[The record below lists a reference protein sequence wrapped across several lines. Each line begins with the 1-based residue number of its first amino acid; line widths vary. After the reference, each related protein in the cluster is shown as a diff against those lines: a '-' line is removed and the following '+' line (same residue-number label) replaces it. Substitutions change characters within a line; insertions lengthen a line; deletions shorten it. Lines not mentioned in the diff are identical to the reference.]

1 MKKMNLLVMS
11 LVSAAALSFSSC
23 SSNDDLGGGA
33 GTQSQVKGFYMT
45 LAVQTPTSNETRTSI
60 ENPIPTEDATAE
72 EAAVKNGTFYLVD
85 ANGSVVF
92 SKTLTE
98 ADWAGASGAI
108 KNPTTAAKDGKT
120 TLQIEVE
127 NVAAGATYKVYFKA
141 GSTNMDTVEP
151 LTIKTGTSKAGVF
164 TATGITQ
171 TFTSTGA
178 FAKPCDTDNNF
189 SMFNQNDATT
199 NGNGYTVTFTDA
211 NKVENNPAKVKY
223 NNTESESGSAI
234 KIERVT
240 ARVDVPTS
248 TENLLGE
255 YPTNA
260 SQALKNA
267 IDDAKKKVSKIEL
280 VRYALSNVT
289 NKTYVMQ
296 NWNVADKV
304 WSLAIPT
311 DATLSQTKD
320 AFGEKYLLK
329 DGGFKA
335 LKGAKND
342 YIFENNKDEA
352 TAMYFEY
359 KVTLDANQFKDAAGE
374 LMPADFQDGTFYR
387 YNNVIY
393 TSFAQIMKA
402 YEDVT
407 GLFDGKSATDLQ
419 TKLAE
424 AKRKPTAETEK
435 SVETK
440 LAEFRE
446 KYGIEVF
453 NEGKTYY
460 KQVIKDNQLSKNVIQ
475 RNTIYRLNV
484 NKIFN
489 VGAQVPNGEIDKN
502 GLFYLDVTV
511 TVNPWVL
518 NTQNVELGD

>member
-1 MKKMNLLVMS
+1 MKKMNLLAMS

-23 SSNDDLGGGA
+23 SSNDDLTGGGA

-45 LAVQTPTSNETRTSI
+45 LAVQTPTSNGTRTSI
-60 ENPIPTEDATAE
+60 EDPIPTEDATAA

-92 SKTLTE
+92 SKTLSNQ
-98 ADWAGASGAI
+98 DWTGAI
-108 KNPTTAAKDGKT
+108 KDQAGSQKDGKT

-141 GSTNMDTVEP
+141 GSTSMDTVEP
-151 LTIKTGTSKAGVF
+151 FTITTGTKKTGVF
-164 TATGITQ
+164 TVDGIKQ
-171 TFTSTGA
+171 TFTAQNPFDKTCAG
-178 FAKPCDTDNNF
+178 DNNF

-199 NGNGYTVTFTDA
+199 NGNGYTVTFTNQ
-211 NKVENNPAKVKY
+211 NKEGADNFKAAEVKY
-223 NNTESESGSAI
+223 DGKTAPI

-248 TENLLGE
+248 
-255 YPTNA
+255 A
-260 SQALKNA
+260 STLTKEALPADASAALKKA
-267 IDDAKKKVSKIEL
+267 VEDAKKKVTKIEL
-280 VRYALSNVT
+280 VQYALSNVT

-296 NWNVADKV
+296 NWNKAESG
-304 WSLAIPT
+304 WSLLIPG
-311 DATLSQTKD
+311 DATLSQTKTD
-320 AFGEKYLLK
+320 FGEKYLFK
-329 DGGFKA
+329 NGGFKA
-335 LKGAKND
+335 LTGATND
-342 YIFENNKDEA
+342 YIFENNKSDA

-359 KVTLDANQFKDAAGE
+359 KVTLDGTKFEGT
-374 LMPADFQDGTFYR
+374 ADFTDGTFYR

-393 TSFAQIMKA
+393 TSFAQILKA
-402 YEDVT
+402 YADVA
-407 GLFDGKSATDLQ
+407 GLFDSKSATDLQ
-419 TKLAE
+419 KELDK
-424 AKRKPTAETEK
+424 AKTVETGEGAK
-435 SVETK
+435 TVETK
-440 LAEFRE
+440 LSEFRA

-460 KQVIKDNQLSKNVIQ
+460 KQVITDNQLGKDVIQ

>member
-23 SSNDDLGGGA
+23 SSNDDLTGGA

-45 LAVQTPTSNETRTSI
+45 LAVQTPTSNGTRTSI

-85 ANGSVVF
+85 ANGAVVF
-92 SKTLTE
+92 SKTLTGQ
-98 ADWAGASGAI
+98 DWKGAI
-108 KNPTTAAKDGKT
+108 KDQADSKKDGKT

-151 LTIKTGTSKAGVF
+151 FTITTGTKKTGVF
-164 TATGITQ
+164 TVDGITQ
-171 TFTSTGA
+171 TFTSTAA
-178 FAKPCDTDNNF
+178 FAKPCAVDNDF

-199 NGNGYTVTFTDA
+199 NGNGYTVEFTNQ
-211 NKVENNPAKVKY
+211 NKEGAKDFKPAEVKY
-223 NNTESESGSAI
+223 DGKTAPI

-248 TENLLGE
+248 ASTLTTEPL
-255 YPTNA
+255 PADA
-260 SQALKNA
+260 SAALKKA
-267 IDDAKKKVSKIEL
+267 VEDAKNKVTKIEL
-280 VRYALSNVT
+280 VQYALSNVT

-296 NWNVADKV
+296 NWNVANSV

-311 DATLSQTKD
+311 DAKLSQIKD
-320 AFGEKYLLK
+320 DFGDKYLLK
-329 DGGFKA
+329 NGGFKSFT
-335 LKGAKND
+335 GATND
-342 YIFENNKDEA
+342 YIFENNKSDA

-359 KVTLDANQFKDAAGE
+359 KVTLNEDLAKAGV
-374 LMPADFQDGTFYR
+374 ADFTDGTFYR
-387 YNNVIY
+387 YNNKIY
-393 TSFAQIMKA
+393 TSFEQIYNA
-402 YEDVT
+402 YAEVA
-407 GLFDGKSATDLQ
+407 GLFEGKTAAQMKTAL
-419 TKLAE
+419 KE
-424 AKRKPTAETEK
+424 AKTEPTADSEK

-440 LAEFRE
+440 LSEFRA

-453 NEGKTYY
+453 NKGLTYY
-460 KQVIKDNQLSKNVIQ
+460 KQVITDKQLGKDVIQ
-475 RNTIYRLNV
+475 RNTIYRLHV
-484 NKIFN
+484 NNIFN

-518 NTQNVELGD
+518 NTQDVSLGD

>member
-1 MKKMNLLVMS
+1 MNLLVMS

-23 SSNDDLGGGA
+23 SSNDDLTGGA

-45 LAVQTPTSNETRTSI
+45 LAVQTPTSNGTRTSI
-60 ENPIPTEDATAE
+60 ENPIPTEDATAV

-85 ANGSVVF
+85 ANGAVVF
-92 SKTLTE
+92 SKTLTGQ
-98 ADWAGASGAI
+98 DWTGAI
-108 KNPTTAAKDGKT
+108 KDQAGSQKDGKT
-120 TLQIEVE
+120 TLQIQVE

-151 LTIKTGTSKAGVF
+151 FTITTGTKKTGVF
-164 TATGITQ
+164 TADGIKQ
-171 TFTSTGA
+171 TFTSTAA

-211 NKVENNPAKVKY
+211 NKVETTPAKVMY
-223 NNTESESGSAI
+223 NEVERPI

-255 YPTNA
+255 YPANA

-267 IDDAKKKVSKIEL
+267 IDDAKKKVTKIEL

-289 NKTYVMQ
+289 NQTYVMQ
-296 NWNVADKV
+296 NWNVANNV

-311 DATLSQTKD
+311 GATLSQTKD

-359 KVTLDANQFKDAAGE
+359 KVTLDANKFKNAAGE

-393 TSFAQIMKA
+393 TSFEQIMKA

-407 GLFDGKSATDLQ
+407 GLFEGKTAAQLKTEL
-419 TKLAE
+419 E
-424 AKRKPTAETEK
+424 NAKKVETTEGAK
-435 SVETK
+435 DVETK
-440 LAEFRE
+440 LSEFRA

-460 KQVIKDNQLSKNVIQ
+460 KQVITDNQLSKNVIQ
-475 RNTIYRLNV
+475 RNTIYRLQV

-518 NTQNVELGD
+518 NTQDVELGD

>member
-1 MKKMNLLVMS
+1 MNLLVMS

-23 SSNDDLGGGA
+23 SNNDDLGGGA

-45 LAVQTPTSNETRTSI
+45 LAVQTPTSNGTRTSI
-60 ENPIPTEDATAE
+60 ENPIPTEDATAV

-92 SKTLTE
+92 SKTLTGQ
-98 ADWAGASGAI
+98 DWTGAI
-108 KNPTTAAKDGKT
+108 KGQTGSQKDGRT
-120 TLQIEVE
+120 TLQIQVE

-151 LTIKTGTSKAGVF
+151 FTITTGTKKTGVF
-164 TATGITQ
+164 TADGITQ
-171 TFTSTGA
+171 TFKSTAA

-211 NKVENNPAKVKY
+211 NKVETTPAKVMY
-223 NNTESESGSAI
+223 NEVESPI

-248 TENLLGE
+248 TENLLAE

-267 IDDAKKKVSKIEL
+267 IDDAKKKVTKIEL

-289 NKTYVMQ
+289 NKAYVMQ
-296 NWNVADKV
+296 NWNVANNV

-311 DATLSQTKD
+311 GATLSQTKD

-342 YIFENNKDEA
+342 YIFENNMSDA

-359 KVTLDANQFKDAAGE
+359 KVTLDANQFKNAAGK

-393 TSFAQIMKA
+393 TSFEQIMKA

-407 GLFDGKSATDLQ
+407 GLFEGKTAAQLKTEL
-419 TKLAE
+419 E
-424 AKRKPTAETEK
+424 NAKKVETTEGAK
-435 SVETK
+435 DVETK
-440 LAEFRE
+440 LSEFRA

-460 KQVIKDNQLSKNVIQ
+460 KQVIKDNQLDKNVIQ
-475 RNTIYRLNV
+475 RNTIYRLQV

-518 NTQNVELGD
+518 NVQGVELGD

>member
-23 SSNDDLGGGA
+23 SSNDDLTGGGS
-33 GTQSQVKGFYMT
+33 GNQSQVKGFYMT
-45 LAVQTPTSNETRTSI
+45 LAVQTPTSNGTRTSI
-60 ENPIPTEDATAE
+60 ENPIPTEDATAV
-72 EAAVKNGTFYLVD
+72 EAAVKTGTFYLVD
-85 ANGSVVF
+85 SKGTVVF
-92 SKTLTE
+92 SKTLT
-98 ADWAGASGAI
+98 AQDWSGAV
-108 KNPTTAAKDGKT
+108 KDQADSKKDGKT
-120 TLQIEVE
+120 TLQIQVE

-141 GSTNMDTVEP
+141 GSTAMDGVTEP
-151 LTIKTGTSKAGVF
+151 VAAGTTGIF
-164 TATGITQ
+164 TATGIEK
-171 TFTSTGA
+171 TFTSTAA

-211 NKVENNPAKVKY
+211 NKVETTPAKVMY
-223 NNTESESGSAI
+223 NNEESAI

-248 TENLLGE
+248 TEELLGE
-255 YPTNA
+255 YPANA

-267 IDDAKKKVSKIEL
+267 IDDAKKKVTKIEL

-289 NKTYVMQ
+289 NMAYVMQ
-296 NWNVADKV
+296 NWNVANNV

-311 DATLSQTKD
+311 GATLSQTKD

-342 YIFENNKDEA
+342 YIFENNMSDA

-374 LMPADFQDGTFYR
+374 LMPADFEDGTFYR

-393 TSFAQIMKA
+393 TSFDQIMKA

-407 GLFDGKSATDLQ
+407 GLFQGQTAGQLQ
-419 TKLAE
+419 EELAE
-424 AKRKPTAETEK
+424 AKKEPTADTEK

-440 LAEFRE
+440 LSEFRA

-460 KQVIKDNQLSKNVIQ
+460 KQVITDNQLSKNVIQ
-475 RNTIYRLNV
+475 RNTIYRLQV

-502 GLFYLDVTV
+502 GMFYLDVTV

-518 NTQNVELGD
+518 NTQDVELGD

>member
-23 SSNDDLGGGA
+23 SSNDDLTGGA

-45 LAVQTPTSNETRTSI
+45 LAVRTPTSNGTRTSI
-60 ENPIPTEDATAE
+60 ENPIPTEDATAV

-85 ANGSVVF
+85 AKGAVVF
-92 SKTLTE
+92 SKTLTGQ
-98 ADWAGASGAI
+98 DWTGAI
-108 KNPTTAAKDGKT
+108 KGQTGSQKDGKT
-120 TLQIEVE
+120 TLQIQVE

-151 LTIKTGTSKAGVF
+151 FTITTGTKKTGVF

-171 TFTSTGA
+171 TFTSTAA

-211 NKVENNPAKVKY
+211 NKVETTPAKVMY
-223 NNTESESGSAI
+223 NEVESPI

-289 NKTYVMQ
+289 NKAYVMQ
-296 NWNVADKV
+296 NWNVANNV

-311 DATLSQTKD
+311 GATLSQTKD

-342 YIFENNKDEA
+342 YIFENNKDDA

-359 KVTLDANQFKDAAGE
+359 KVTLDANQFKNAAGE
-374 LMPADFQDGTFYR
+374 LMPADCTDGTFYR

-393 TSFAQIMKA
+393 TSFEQIMKA

-407 GLFDGKSATDLQ
+407 GLFEGKTAAQLKTEL
-419 TKLAE
+419 E
-424 AKRKPTAETEK
+424 NAKKVETTEGAK
-435 SVETK
+435 DVETK
-440 LAEFRE
+440 LSEFRA

-460 KQVIKDNQLSKNVIQ
+460 KQVIRDNQLSKNVIQ
-475 RNTIYRLNV
+475 RNTIYRLQV

>member
-23 SSNDDLGGGA
+23 SNNDDLGGGA
-33 GTQSQVKGFYMT
+33 GTQQSQVKGFYMT
-45 LAVQTPTSNETRTSI
+45 LAVQTPTSNGTRTSI
-60 ENPIPTEDATAE
+60 NDVPKEDATAV

-85 ANGSVVF
+85 ANGAVVF
-92 SKTLTE
+92 SKTLTGQ
-98 ADWAGASGAI
+98 DWTGAI
-108 KNPTTAAKDGKT
+108 KDQAGSQKDGRT
-120 TLQIEVE
+120 TLQIQVE

-151 LTIKTGTSKAGVF
+151 FTITTGTKKTGVF
-164 TATGITQ
+164 TADGITQ
-171 TFTSTGA
+171 TFTSTAA

-199 NGNGYTVTFTDA
+199 NGNGYTVTFTDT
-211 NKVENNPAKVKY
+211 NKVETTPAKVMY
-223 NNTESESGSAI
+223 NNEESAI

-248 TENLLGE
+248 TEELLGE
-255 YPTNA
+255 YPANA

-267 IDDAKKKVSKIEL
+267 IDDAKEKVSKIEL

-289 NKTYVMQ
+289 NKAYVMQ
-296 NWNVADKV
+296 NWNVANNV

-311 DATLSQTKD
+311 GAKLSQTKD

-342 YIFENNKDEA
+342 YIFENNMSDA

-359 KVTLDANQFKDAAGE
+359 KVTLDANQFKNAAGE

-393 TSFAQIMKA
+393 TSFEQIMKA

-407 GLFDGKSATDLQ
+407 GLFQGQ
-419 TKLAE
+419 TAAQLKTELE
-424 AKRKPTAETEK
+424 NAKKVETTEGAK
-435 SVETK
+435 DVETK
-440 LAEFRE
+440 LSEFRA

-460 KQVIKDNQLSKNVIQ
+460 KQVIKDNQLNKNVIQ
-475 RNTIYRLNV
+475 RNTIYRLQV

-502 GLFYLDVTV
+502 GMFYLDVTV

-518 NTQNVELGD
+518 NTQDVELGD

>member
-23 SSNDDLGGGA
+23 SSNDDLTGGA

-45 LAVQTPTSNETRTSI
+45 LAVQTPTSNGTRTSI
-60 ENPIPTEDATAE
+60 EETTPKEDATAV

-85 ANGSVVF
+85 ANGAVVF
-92 SKTLTE
+92 SKTLTGQ
-98 ADWAGASGAI
+98 DWTGAI
-108 KNPTTAAKDGKT
+108 KDQAGSQKDGKT
-120 TLQIEVE
+120 TLQIQVE

-151 LTIKTGTSKAGVF
+151 FTITTGTKKTGVF
-164 TATGITQ
+164 TVDGIKQ
-171 TFTSTGA
+171 TFTAQNPFDKTCAGD
-178 FAKPCDTDNNF
+178 KNF

-211 NKVENNPAKVKY
+211 NKVETTPAKVMYK
-223 NNTESESGSAI
+223 NEESAI

-248 TENLLGE
+248 TEKLLGE
-255 YPTNA
+255 YPANA

-267 IDDAKKKVSKIEL
+267 IDDAKEKVSKIEL

-289 NKTYVMQ
+289 NKAYVMQ
-296 NWNVADKV
+296 NWNVANNV

-311 DATLSQTKD
+311 GATLSQTKD

-359 KVTLDANQFKDAAGE
+359 KVTLDANKFKNAAGE

-393 TSFAQIMKA
+393 TSFEQIMKA

-407 GLFDGKSATDLQ
+407 GLFEGKTAAQLKTEL
-419 TKLAE
+419 E
-424 AKRKPTAETEK
+424 NAKKVETTEGAK
-435 SVETK
+435 DVETK
-440 LAEFRE
+440 LSEFRA

-460 KQVIKDNQLSKNVIQ
+460 KQVIKDNQLDKNVIQ
-475 RNTIYRLNV
+475 RNTIYRLQV

-518 NTQNVELGD
+518 NTQDVELGD

>member
-11 LVSAAALSFSSC
+11 LVSAAAFSFSSC

-45 LAVQTPTSNETRTSI
+45 LAVQTPTSNGTRTSI
-60 ENPIPTEDATAE
+60 ENPIPTEDATAV
-72 EAAVKNGTFYLVD
+72 EAAVKSGTFYLVD

-92 SKTLTE
+92 SKTLSNQ
-98 ADWAGASGAI
+98 DWTGAI
-108 KNPTTAAKDGKT
+108 KDQDGSKKDGKT

-151 LTIKTGTSKAGVF
+151 FTITTGTKKTGVF
-164 TATGITQ
+164 TVDGITQ
-171 TFTSTGA
+171 TFTSTAA

-211 NKVENNPAKVKY
+211 NKVETTPAKVMY
-223 NNTESESGSAI
+223 NEVESPI

-296 NWNVADKV
+296 NWNVANSV

-311 DATLSQTKD
+311 DAALSQTKD
-320 AFGEKYLLK
+320 AFGEKYLFK
-329 DGGFKA
+329 NGGFKA
-335 LKGAKND
+335 LKGATND
-342 YIFENNKDEA
+342 YIFENNNEEKA

-359 KVTLDANQFKDAAGE
+359 KVTLKDKTN
-374 LMPADFQDGTFYR
+374 ADFEDGTFYR

-393 TSFAQIMKA
+393 KSFADILKA

-407 GLFDGKSATDLQ
+407 GLFEGKTAQ
-419 TKLAE
+419 KLVEELAD

-440 LAEFRE
+440 LSEFRAQ
-446 KYGIEVF
+446 YGIEVF

-460 KQVIKDNQLSKNVIQ
+460 KQVITDNQLSKNVIQ
-475 RNTIYRLNV
+475 RNTIYRLKV

-502 GLFYLDVTV
+502 GLFYLNVTV

>member
-1 MKKMNLLVMS
+1 MNLLVMS

-23 SSNDDLGGGA
+23 SSNDDLTGGA

-45 LAVQTPTSNETRTSI
+45 LAVQTPTSNGTRTSI
-60 ENPIPTEDATAE
+60 ENPIPTEDATAV

-85 ANGSVVF
+85 AKGAVVF
-92 SKTLTE
+92 SKTLTGQ
-98 ADWAGASGAI
+98 DWTGAI
-108 KNPTTAAKDGKT
+108 KGQTGSQKDGKT
-120 TLQIEVE
+120 TLQIQVE

-151 LTIKTGTSKAGVF
+151 FTITTGTKKTGVF

-171 TFTSTGA
+171 TFTSTAA

-211 NKVENNPAKVKY
+211 NKVETTPAKVMY
-223 NNTESESGSAI
+223 NEVESPI

-248 TENLLGE
+248 TENLLAE

-267 IDDAKKKVSKIEL
+267 IDDAKKKVTKIEL

-289 NKTYVMQ
+289 NKAYVMQ
-296 NWNVADKV
+296 NWNVANNV

-311 DATLSQTKD
+311 GATLSQTKD

-329 DGGFKA
+329 DGGFKT

-342 YIFENNKDEA
+342 YIFENNMSDA

-359 KVTLDANQFKDAAGE
+359 KVTLDANQFKNAAGE

-393 TSFAQIMKA
+393 TSFEQIMKA

-407 GLFDGKSATDLQ
+407 GLFEGKTAAQLKTEL
-419 TKLAE
+419 E
-424 AKRKPTAETEK
+424 NAKKVETTEGAK
-435 SVETK
+435 DVETK
-440 LAEFRE
+440 LSEFRA

-460 KQVIKDNQLSKNVIQ
+460 KQVIKDNQLDKNVIQ
-475 RNTIYRLNV
+475 RNTIYRLQV

-518 NTQNVELGD
+518 NTQDVELGD

>member
-1 MKKMNLLVMS
+1 MNLLAMS

-23 SSNDDLGGGA
+23 SSNDDLAGGA

-45 LAVQTPTSNETRTSI
+45 LAVQTPTSNGTRTSI

-92 SKTLTE
+92 SKTLSNQ
-98 ADWAGASGAI
+98 DWTGAI
-108 KNPTTAAKDGKT
+108 KDQDGSKKDGKT
-120 TLQIEVE
+120 TLQIQVE

-141 GSTNMDTVEP
+141 GSTAMDGVAEP
-151 LTIKTGTSKAGVF
+151 VAAGTTGIF
-164 TATGITQ
+164 TATGIEK
-171 TFTSTGA
+171 TFTSTAA

-199 NGNGYTVTFTDA
+199 NGNGYTVKFTDA
-211 NKVENNPAKVKY
+211 NKVETTPAKVMY
-223 NNTESESGSAI
+223 NNTESAI

-248 TENLLGE
+248 AENLVGE
-255 YPTNA
+255 YPANA

-267 IDDAKKKVSKIEL
+267 IDDAKKKVTKIEL
-280 VRYALSNVT
+280 VRYALSNIT
-289 NKTYVMQ
+289 NQAYVMQ
-296 NWNVADKV
+296 NWDVANSV

-311 DATLSQTKD
+311 DAKLSQTKD
-320 AFGEKYLLK
+320 AFGEKYLFK

-335 LKGAKND
+335 LTGATND
-342 YIFENNKDEA
+342 YIFENNKSDA

-359 KVTLDANQFKDAAGE
+359 KVTLNEDLAKAGV
-374 LMPADFQDGTFYR
+374 ADFTDGTFYR
-387 YNNVIY
+387 YNNKIY
-393 TSFAQIMKA
+393 TSFEQIYNA
-402 YEDVT
+402 YAEVA
-407 GLFDGKSATDLQ
+407 GLFEGKTAAEMKTAL
-419 TKLAE
+419 TE
-424 AKRKPTAETEK
+424 AKTEPTADSEK

-440 LAEFRE
+440 LSEFRA

-453 NEGKTYY
+453 NKGLTYY
-460 KQVIKDNQLSKNVIQ
+460 KQVITDKQLGKDVIQ

>member
-23 SSNDDLGGGA
+23 SSNDDLTGGA

-45 LAVQTPTSNETRTSI
+45 LAVQTPTSNGTRTSI
-60 ENPIPTEDATAE
+60 NDVPKEDATAE

-85 ANGSVVF
+85 ANGAVVF
-92 SKTLTE
+92 SKTLTGQ
-98 ADWAGASGAI
+98 DWTGAI
-108 KNPTTAAKDGKT
+108 KDQAGSQKDGKT
-120 TLQIEVE
+120 TLQIQVE

-151 LTIKTGTSKAGVF
+151 FTITTGTKKTGVF
-164 TATGITQ
+164 TADGITQ
-171 TFTSTGA
+171 TFTSTAA

-211 NKVENNPAKVKY
+211 NKVETTPAKVMY
-223 NNTESESGSAI
+223 NEVESPI

-248 TENLLGE
+248 TEELLGE
-255 YPTNA
+255 YPANA

-267 IDDAKKKVSKIEL
+267 IDDAKKKVTKIEL

-296 NWNVADKV
+296 NWNVANRV

-311 DATLSQTKD
+311 DAKLSQTKD

-359 KVTLDANQFKDAAGE
+359 KVTLDANKFKNAAGE

-393 TSFAQIMKA
+393 TSFEQIMKA

-407 GLFDGKSATDLQ
+407 GLFQGQ
-419 TKLAE
+419 TAAQLKTELE
-424 AKRKPTAETEK
+424 NAKKVETTEGAK
-435 SVETK
+435 DVETK
-440 LAEFRE
+440 LSEFRA

-460 KQVIKDNQLSKNVIQ
+460 KQVIKDNQLDKNVIQ
-475 RNTIYRLNV
+475 RNTIYRLQV

-518 NTQNVELGD
+518 NTQDVELGD

>member
-1 MKKMNLLVMS
+1 MNLLVMS

-33 GTQSQVKGFYMT
+33 GTQQSQVKSFYMT
-45 LAVQTPTSNETRTSI
+45 LAVQTPTSNGTRTSI
-60 ENPIPTEDATAE
+60 NDVPKEDATAV

-85 ANGSVVF
+85 ANGAVVF
-92 SKTLTE
+92 SKTLTGQ
-98 ADWAGASGAI
+98 DWTGAI
-108 KNPTTAAKDGKT
+108 KDQAGSQKDGKT
-120 TLQIEVE
+120 TLQIQVE

-151 LTIKTGTSKAGVF
+151 FTITTGTKKTGVF
-164 TATGITQ
+164 TADGIKQ
-171 TFTSTGA
+171 TFTSTAA

-211 NKVENNPAKVKY
+211 NKVETTPAKVMY
-223 NNTESESGSAI
+223 NNQESAI

-248 TENLLGE
+248 TEALLGE

-267 IDDAKKKVSKIEL
+267 IDDAKKKVTKIEL

-289 NKTYVMQ
+289 NKAYVMQ
-296 NWNVADKV
+296 NWDVANNV

-311 DATLSQTKD
+311 GATLSQTKD

-342 YIFENNKDEA
+342 YIFENNMSDA

-359 KVTLDANQFKDAAGE
+359 KVTLDANQFKNAAGE

-393 TSFAQIMKA
+393 TSFEQIMKA

-407 GLFDGKSATDLQ
+407 GLFEGKTAALLKTEL
-419 TKLAE
+419 E
-424 AKRKPTAETEK
+424 NAKKVETTEGAK
-435 SVETK
+435 DVETK
-440 LAEFRE
+440 LSEFRA

-460 KQVIKDNQLSKNVIQ
+460 KQVIKDNQLDKNVIQ
-475 RNTIYRLNV
+475 RNTIYRLLV

-518 NTQNVELGD
+518 NTQDVELGD

>member
-60 ENPIPTEDATAE
+60 KNPIPTEDATAE

-85 ANGSVVF
+85 QNGSVVF
-92 SKTLTE
+92 SKTLTGQ
-98 ADWAGASGAI
+98 DWTGAI
-108 KNPTTAAKDGKT
+108 KGQDGSKKDGTT
-120 TLQIEVE
+120 TLKIEVE

-141 GSTNMDTVEP
+141 GSTTMDNVAEP
-151 LTIKTGTSKAGVF
+151 LNITTGTSLPNIF
-164 TATGITQ
+164 TAEGITQ
-171 TFTSTGA
+171 TFTAPKA
-178 FAKPCDTDNNF
+178 FDKTCAVDNNF

-199 NGNGYTVTFTDA
+199 NGNGYTVKFTDA
-211 NKVENNPAKVKY
+211 NKVETTPAKVMY
-223 NNTESESGSAI
+223 NEVESPI

-248 TENLLGE
+248 TDALLGE
-255 YPTNA
+255 YPANA

-267 IDDAKKKVSKIEL
+267 IDDAKEKVSKIEL
-280 VRYALSNVT
+280 VSYALSNVT

-296 NWNVADKV
+296 NWNEANGV
-304 WSLAIPT
+304 WSLAIPN
-311 DATLSQTKD
+311 DATLSKTKNE
-320 AFGEKYLLK
+320 FGETKYLFK

-335 LKGAKND
+335 LATATND
-342 YIFENNKDEA
+342 YIFENNKTGEEA
-352 TAMYFEY
+352 TAMYFQY
-359 KVTLDANQFKDAAGE
+359 HVTLKPSEFEGT
-374 LMPADFQDGTFYR
+374 ADFDDGTFYR

-393 TSFAQIMKA
+393 TSFAQIYKA
-402 YEDVT
+402 YADVA
-407 GLFDGKSATDLQ
+407 GLFGGKNADEMKTAAKTASATEADL
-419 TKLAE
+419 A
-424 AKRKPTAETEK
+424 AFRKQ
-435 SVETK
+435 
-440 LAEFRE
+440 
-446 KYGIEVF
+446 YQIEVF
-453 NEGKTYY
+453 KGGMTYY
-460 KQVIKDNQLSKNVIQ
+460 KQVITDKQLGKDVIQ

-502 GLFYLDVTV
+502 GLFYLNVTV

>member
-60 ENPIPTEDATAE
+60 ENPIPTEDATAV
-72 EAAVKNGTFYLVD
+72 EAAVKSGTFYLVD

-92 SKTLTE
+92 SKTLSNQ
-98 ADWAGASGAI
+98 DWTGAI
-108 KNPTTAAKDGKT
+108 KDQDGSKKDGKT
-120 TLQIEVE
+120 TLQIQVE

-141 GSTNMDTVEP
+141 GSTAMEGVAEP
-151 LTIKTGTSKAGVF
+151 VAAGTTGIF
-164 TATGITQ
+164 TATGIEK
-171 TFTSTGA
+171 TFTSTAA

-211 NKVENNPAKVKY
+211 NKVETTPAKVMY
-223 NNTESESGSAI
+223 NEVESPI
-234 KIERVT
+234 KIELVT

-296 NWNVADKV
+296 NWNVANSV

-311 DATLSQTKD
+311 DARLSQTKD
-320 AFGEKYLLK
+320 AFGEKYLFK

-335 LKGAKND
+335 WKGAKND

-359 KVTLDANQFKDAAGE
+359 KVTLDANQFKNAASE

-393 TSFAQIMKA
+393 TSFEQIYNA
-402 YEDVT
+402 YADVA
-407 GLFDGKSATDLQ
+407 GLFGGMNADQLKKELE
-419 TKLAE
+419 K
-424 AKRKPTAETEK
+424 AKEVETAEGAKT
-435 SVETK
+435 VETK
-440 LAEFRE
+440 LSEFRAQ
-446 KYGIEVF
+446 YGIEVF

-460 KQVIKDNQLSKNVIQ
+460 KQVIKDNQLDKNVIQ
-475 RNTIYRLNV
+475 RNTIYRLQV

-518 NTQNVELGD
+518 NTQDVELGD

>member
-23 SSNDDLGGGA
+23 SSNDDLTGGA

-45 LAVQTPTSNETRTSI
+45 LAVQTPTSNGTRTSI
-60 ENPIPTEDATAE
+60 ENPIPTEDATAA

-85 ANGSVVF
+85 ANGAVVF
-92 SKTLTE
+92 SKTLTGQ
-98 ADWAGASGAI
+98 DWKGAI
-108 KNPTTAAKDGKT
+108 KDQADSQKDGKS
-120 TLQIEVE
+120 TLKIEVE

-151 LTIKTGTSKAGVF
+151 FTITTGTSKTGVF

-171 TFTSTGA
+171 TFTSTSA

-211 NKVENNPAKVKY
+211 NKVETTPAKVMY
-223 NNTESESGSAI
+223 NNAESAI

-248 TENLLGE
+248 TEVLLGE
-255 YPTNA
+255 YPANA
-260 SQALKNA
+260 SQALKHA

-296 NWNVADKV
+296 NWNVVDKV
-304 WSLAIPT
+304 WNLAIPT
-311 DATLSQTKD
+311 DATLSQKKD

-335 LKGAKND
+335 LNGATND

-359 KVTLDANQFKDAAGE
+359 KVTLDGSKFEGT
-374 LMPADFQDGTFYR
+374 ADCTDGTFYR

-393 TSFAQIMKA
+393 TSFEQIMKA
-402 YEDVT
+402 YKDVA
-407 GLFDGKSATDLQ
+407 GLFEGKTA
-419 TKLAE
+419 AE
-424 AKRKPTAETEK
+424 LKTELEKAKEVETVEGAK
-435 SVETK
+435 DVETK
-440 LAEFRE
+440 LSEFRA

-460 KQVIKDNQLSKNVIQ
+460 KQVIKDNQLDKNVIQ
-475 RNTIYRLNV
+475 RNTIYRLKV

>member
-23 SSNDDLGGGA
+23 SSNDDLTGGGA

-45 LAVQTPTSNETRTSI
+45 LAVQTPTSNGTRTSI
-60 ENPIPTEDATAE
+60 ENPIPTEDATAV

-85 ANGSVVF
+85 EKGSIVF
-92 SKTLTE
+92 SKALTGQ
-98 ADWAGASGAI
+98 DWTGAI
-108 KNPTTAAKDGKT
+108 KDQAGSQKDGKT
-120 TLQIEVE
+120 TLQIQVE

-141 GSTNMDTVEP
+141 GSTKMDNTAEP
-151 LTIKTGTSKAGVF
+151 FTIEKGKSVPGVF

-171 TFTSTGA
+171 TFTSTSA
-178 FAKPCDTDNNF
+178 FAKPCDTANDF

-199 NGNGYTVTFTDA
+199 NGNGYTVQFTDA
-211 NKVENNPAKVKY
+211 NKVENNPAKVMY
-223 NNTESESGSAI
+223 NNAESAI

-248 TENLLGE
+248 AETLEGK
-255 YPTNA
+255 YPANA

-267 IDDAKKKVSKIEL
+267 IDDAKKKVTKIEL
-280 VRYALSNVT
+280 VRYALSNIT
-289 NKTYVMQ
+289 NKAYVMQ
-296 NWNVADKV
+296 NWDVAANKV

-311 DATLSQTKD
+311 DATLSQKKD

-342 YIFENNKDEA
+342 YIFENNMSDA

-359 KVTLDANQFKDAAGE
+359 KVTLDANQFKNAAGE
-374 LMPADFQDGTFYR
+374 LLPADFTDGTFYR

-393 TSFAQIMKA
+393 TSFDQILKA
-402 YEDVT
+402 YKDVA
-407 GLFDGKSATDLQ
+407 GLFEGKSATDLQ
-419 TKLAE
+419 KELKE
-424 AKRKPTAETEK
+424 AKTKPTAETEK

-440 LAEFRE
+440 LSEFRA

-460 KQVIKDNQLSKNVIQ
+460 KQVITDNQLSKNVIQ
-475 RNTIYRLNV
+475 RNTIYRLQV

>member
-33 GTQSQVKGFYMT
+33 GTQQSQVKGFYMT
-45 LAVQTPTSNETRTSI
+45 LAVQTPTSNGTRTSI
-60 ENPIPTEDATAE
+60 NDVPKEDATAA

-85 ANGSVVF
+85 ANGAVVF
-92 SKTLTE
+92 SKTLTGQ
-98 ADWAGASGAI
+98 DWTGAI
-108 KNPTTAAKDGKT
+108 KDQAGSQKDGRT
-120 TLQIEVE
+120 TLQIQVE

-151 LTIKTGTSKAGVF
+151 FTITTGTKKTGVF
-164 TATGITQ
+164 TADGITQ
-171 TFTSTGA
+171 TFTSTAA
-178 FAKPCDTDNNF
+178 FAKPCDTDDNF

-211 NKVENNPAKVKY
+211 NKVETTPAKVMY
-223 NNTESESGSAI
+223 NEVESPI

-248 TENLLGE
+248 TENLLAE

-267 IDDAKKKVSKIEL
+267 IDDAKKKVTKIEL

-289 NKTYVMQ
+289 NKAYVMQ
-296 NWNVADKV
+296 NWNVANNV

-311 DATLSQTKD
+311 GAKLSQTKD

-342 YIFENNKDEA
+342 YIFENNMSDA

-359 KVTLDANQFKDAAGE
+359 KVTLDANQFKNAAGE

-393 TSFAQIMKA
+393 TSFEQIMKA

-407 GLFDGKSATDLQ
+407 GLFQGQ
-419 TKLAE
+419 TAAQLKTELE
-424 AKRKPTAETEK
+424 NAKKVETTEGAK
-435 SVETK
+435 DVETK
-440 LAEFRE
+440 LSEFRA

-460 KQVIKDNQLSKNVIQ
+460 KQVIKDNQLDKNVIQ
-475 RNTIYRLNV
+475 RNTIYRLQV

-518 NTQNVELGD
+518 NTQDVELGD

>member
-23 SSNDDLGGGA
+23 SNNDDLGGGS
-33 GTQSQVKGFYMT
+33 GNQSQVKGFYMT
-45 LAVQTPTSNETRTSI
+45 LAVQTPTSNGTRTSI
-60 ENPIPTEDATAE
+60 ENPIPTEDATAV

-92 SKTLTE
+92 SKTLTGQ
-98 ADWAGASGAI
+98 DWTGAT
-108 KNPTTAAKDGKT
+108 NDPTIAKKDGTT
-120 TLQIEVE
+120 TLKIEVE
-127 NVAAGATYKVYFKA
+127 NVAAGAKYKVYFKA

-151 LTIKTGTSKAGVF
+151 FTIATGTSKAGVF
-164 TATGITQ
+164 TADGIKQ
-171 TFTSTGA
+171 IFTAPKA
-178 FAKPCDTDNNF
+178 FDKTCAVDNDF

-199 NGNGYTVTFTDA
+199 NGNGYTVEFTNQ
-211 NKVENNPAKVKY
+211 NKEGADGFKPAEVKY
-223 NNTESESGSAI
+223 EGKTAPI

-248 TENLLGE
+248 ASTLTTESL
-255 YPTNA
+255 PADA
-260 SQALKNA
+260 SAALKKA
-267 IDDAKKKVSKIEL
+267 VEDAKKKVTKIEL
-280 VRYALSNVT
+280 VSYALSNVT

-296 NWNVADKV
+296 NWDVVDKV
-304 WSLAIPT
+304 WNLAIPT
-311 DATLSQTKD
+311 GATLSKTKD
-320 AFGEKYLLK
+320 DFGSKYLFQN
-329 DGGFKA
+329 GGFKA
-335 LKGAKND
+335 LKDAKKD
-342 YIFENNKDEA
+342 YIFENNKSDA

-359 KVTLDANQFKDAAGE
+359 KVTLDGNKFEGT
-374 LMPADFQDGTFYR
+374 ADFTDGTFYR

-393 TSFAQIMKA
+393 TSFAQILKA
-402 YEDVT
+402 YAGVA
-407 GLFDGKSATDLQ
+407 GLFDSKSATDLQ
-419 TKLAE
+419 KELAE
-424 AKRKPTAETEK
+424 AKKEPTGKTEK

-440 LAEFRE
+440 LSEFRA

-453 NEGKTYY
+453 NKGLTYY
-460 KQVIKDNQLSKNVIQ
+460 KQVITDKQLGKDVIQ

-518 NTQNVELGD
+518 NIQDVTLGD

>member
-1 MKKMNLLVMS
+1 MNLLAMS

-23 SSNDDLGGGA
+23 SSNDDLTGGGS
-33 GTQSQVKGFYMT
+33 GNQSQVKGFYMT
-45 LAVQTPTSNETRTSI
+45 LAVQTPTSNGTRTSI
-60 ENPIPTEDATAE
+60 VKPTEDATAE

-85 ANGSVVF
+85 ANGAVVF
-92 SKTLTE
+92 SKTLSA

-108 KNPTTAAKDGKT
+108 KDPTTAAKDGKT
-120 TLQIEVE
+120 TLKIEVE

-141 GSTNMDTVEP
+141 GSTPMDKVEP
-151 LTIKTGTSKAGVF
+151 FNITTGTSLPGIFTADGIKQVF
-164 TATGITQ
+164 TAQ
-171 TFTSTGA
+171 TCA
-178 FAKPCDTDNNF
+178 VDNDF

-199 NGNGYTVTFTDA
+199 KGNGYTVTFT
-211 NKVENNPAKVKY
+211 NKNKEGADNFEPAKVKY
-223 NNTESESGSAI
+223 EGQVAPI

-248 TENLLGE
+248 
-255 YPTNA
+255 A
-260 SQALKNA
+260 STLTKEALPADASAALKKA
-267 IDDAKKKVSKIEL
+267 VDDAKKKVSKIEL

-296 NWNVADKV
+296 NWDVANDV
-304 WSLAIPT
+304 WSLAIPS
-311 DATLSQTKD
+311 DATLSQTKND
-320 AFGEKYLLK
+320 FGETKYLFK
-329 DGGFKA
+329 NGGFKD
-335 LKGAKND
+335 LKGATND
-342 YIFENNKDEA
+342 YIFENNKPDA

-359 KVTLDANQFKDAAGE
+359 KVTLDETKFEGT
-374 LMPADFQDGTFYR
+374 ADFADGTFYR

-393 TSFAQIMKA
+393 TSFAQIFKA

-407 GLFDGKSATDLQ
+407 GLFDGKSATVLQ
-419 TKLAE
+419 RELAE
-424 AKRKPTAETEK
+424 AKTEPTAETEK

-440 LAEFRE
+440 LSEFRAQ
-446 KYGIEVF
+446 YGIEVF
-453 NEGKTYY
+453 NKGLTYY
-460 KQVIKDNQLSKNVIQ
+460 KQVITDKQLGKDVIQ

>member
-1 MKKMNLLVMS
+1 MNLLVMS

-23 SSNDDLGGGA
+23 SSNDDLTGGA

-45 LAVQTPTSNETRTSI
+45 LAVQTPTSNGTRTSI

-85 ANGSVVF
+85 ANGAVVF
-92 SKTLTE
+92 SKTLTGQ
-98 ADWAGASGAI
+98 DWTGAI
-108 KNPTTAAKDGKT
+108 KGQTGSQKNGKT
-120 TLQIEVE
+120 TLQIQVE

-151 LTIKTGTSKAGVF
+151 FTITTGTKKTGVF
-164 TATGITQ
+164 TVDGIKQ
-171 TFTSTGA
+171 TFTAQNPFDKTCAGD
-178 FAKPCDTDNNF
+178 KNF

-211 NKVENNPAKVKY
+211 NKVETTPAKVMY
-223 NNTESESGSAI
+223 NEVESPI

-248 TENLLGE
+248 TENLLAE

-267 IDDAKKKVSKIEL
+267 IDDAKKKVTKIEL

-289 NKTYVMQ
+289 NKAYVMQ
-296 NWNVADKV
+296 NWNVANNV

-311 DATLSQTKD
+311 GATLSQTKD

-329 DGGFKA
+329 DGGFKT

-342 YIFENNKDEA
+342 YIFENNMSDA

-359 KVTLDANQFKDAAGE
+359 KVTLDANQFKNAAGE

-393 TSFAQIMKA
+393 TSFEQIMKA

-407 GLFDGKSATDLQ
+407 GLFEGKTAAQLKTEL
-419 TKLAE
+419 E
-424 AKRKPTAETEK
+424 NAKKVETTEGAK
-435 SVETK
+435 DVETK
-440 LAEFRE
+440 LSEFRA

-460 KQVIKDNQLSKNVIQ
+460 KQVIKDNQLDKNVIQ
-475 RNTIYRLNV
+475 RNTIYRLQV

-518 NTQNVELGD
+518 NTQDVELGD

>member
-1 MKKMNLLVMS
+1 MKKMNLLAMS

-23 SSNDDLGGGA
+23 SSNDDLAGGA

-92 SKTLTE
+92 SKTLSNQ
-98 ADWAGASGAI
+98 DWTGAI
-108 KNPTTAAKDGKT
+108 KDQAGSKKDGKT
-120 TLQIEVE
+120 TLQIQVE

-141 GSTNMDTVEP
+141 GSTKMDKVEP
-151 LTIKTGTSKAGVF
+151 LTIETGKSKTGVF
-164 TATGITQ
+164 TANGITQ
-171 TFTSTGA
+171 TFSSNSP
-178 FAKPCDTDNNF
+178 FAKPCDTANDF

-211 NKVENNPAKVKY
+211 NKVETTPAKVMY
-223 NNTESESGSAI
+223 NEVESPI

-248 TENLLGE
+248 TDKLLGE
-255 YPTNA
+255 YPANA

-267 IDDAKKKVSKIEL
+267 IDDAKEKVSKIEL

-296 NWNVADKV
+296 NWNKAESG
-304 WSLAIPT
+304 WSLLIPD

-320 AFGEKYLLK
+320 DFGGTYLFK
-329 DGGFKA
+329 NGGFKA
-335 LKGAKND
+335 LTGATND
-342 YIFENNKDEA
+342 YIFENNKSDA

-359 KVTLDANQFKDAAGE
+359 KVTLDGTKFEGT
-374 LMPADFQDGTFYR
+374 ADCADGTFYR

-393 TSFAQIMKA
+393 TSFTQIFKA
-402 YEDVT
+402 YEDVA
-407 GLFDGKSATDLQ
+407 GLFEGKTAAQLKTELE
-419 TKLAE
+419 K
-424 AKRKPTAETEK
+424 AKEVETAEGAKT
-435 SVETK
+435 VETK
-440 LAEFRE
+440 LSEFRA

-460 KQVIKDNQLSKNVIQ
+460 KQVIKDNQLDKNVIQ
-475 RNTIYRLNV
+475 RNTIYRLQV

>member
-1 MKKMNLLVMS
+1 MKKMNLLAMS

-23 SSNDDLGGGA
+23 SNNDDLGGGA

-45 LAVQTPTSNETRTSI
+45 LAVQTPTSNGTRTSI
-60 ENPIPTEDATAE
+60 ENPIPTEDATAA

-85 ANGSVVF
+85 ANGAVVF
-92 SKTLTE
+92 SKTLTGQ
-98 ADWAGASGAI
+98 DWTGAI
-108 KNPTTAAKDGKT
+108 KDQTGSQKDGKT
-120 TLQIEVE
+120 TLQIQVE

-151 LTIKTGTSKAGVF
+151 FTITTGTSKTGVF

-199 NGNGYTVTFTDA
+199 DGNGYTVTFTDA
-211 NKVENNPAKVKY
+211 NKVEATPAKVMY
-223 NNTESESGSAI
+223 NNAERAI

-248 TENLLGE
+248 TENLLAE

-267 IDDAKKKVSKIEL
+267 IDDAKKKVTKIEL

-289 NKTYVMQ
+289 NKAYVMQ
-296 NWNVADKV
+296 NWNVANNV

-311 DATLSQTKD
+311 GATLSQTKD

-342 YIFENNKDEA
+342 YIFENNMSDA

-359 KVTLDANQFKDAAGE
+359 KVTLDANQFKNAAGE
-374 LMPADFQDGTFYR
+374 LMTADFKDGTFYR

-393 TSFAQIMKA
+393 TSFEQIMKA

-407 GLFDGKSATDLQ
+407 GLFEGKTAAQLKTEL
-419 TKLAE
+419 E
-424 AKRKPTAETEK
+424 NAKKVETTEGAK
-435 SVETK
+435 DVETK
-440 LAEFRE
+440 LSEFRA

-460 KQVIKDNQLSKNVIQ
+460 KQVIKDNQLDKNVIQ
-475 RNTIYRLNV
+475 RNTIYRLQV

-518 NTQNVELGD
+518 NVQGVELGD